1 VLVTPEDMFATGPP
15 SPSLPS
21 PRLAAARRGV
31 SAETSKLRIFDM
43 MLGVFYIGRVKVLVH
58 GRVRCVSYEE
68 KGIWVYL
75 VTGSALKLV
84 ACRRGL

>member
-1 VLVTPEDMFATGPP
+1 MVAELGAMTPAGRAFPRKRLVT
-15 SPSLPS
+15 
-21 PRLAAARRGV
+21 
-31 SAETSKLRIFDM
+31 LRIFDM
-43 MLGVFYIGRVKVLVH
+43 VLDGFYFGRVKVLLH

>member
-1 VLVTPEDMFATGPP
+1 MTPAGRAF
-15 SPSLPS
+15 
-21 PRLAAARRGV
+21 PRKRLL
-31 SAETSKLRIFDM
+31 TLRIFDM
-43 MLGVFYIGRVKVLVH
+43 VSGGFYIGRVKVLLH

-75 VTGSALKLV
+75 VAGSALKLV